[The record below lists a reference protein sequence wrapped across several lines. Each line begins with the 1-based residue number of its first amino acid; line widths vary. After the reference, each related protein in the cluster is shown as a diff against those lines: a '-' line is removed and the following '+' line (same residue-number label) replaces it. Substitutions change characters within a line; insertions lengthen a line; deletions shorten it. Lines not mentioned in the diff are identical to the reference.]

1 MPKILLLAVLFC
13 CATLVVS
20 AQEQFSVKGDSLKR
34 QPKADTA
41 AYVNVGKIAAKRAAW
56 RSAIIPGWGQ
66 VSNGLNIYRG
76 VKVAAIY
83 AGGTMLA
90 ISYMQNNRDYH
101 KILAEVQYRE
111 THEGTSP
118 PGSLYPTTSYQT
130 SGLITAKD
138 GYRRNREVVVLS
150 FVALY
155 GVNIIEAYIDARL
168 KYFDID
174 NNLAIKIS
182 PSVIGSNTMYG
193 YNSFAPALKI
203 AFRL

>member
-1 MPKILLLAVLFC
+1 MPKILLLVVLFC
-13 CATLVVS
+13 CAALLAT
-20 AQEQFSVKGDSLKR
+20 AQEQVIVKGDSLKR
-34 QPKADTA
+34 VPKVDTA
-41 AYVNVGKIAAKRAAW
+41 AYVNVGKIAAKKAAW

-83 AGGTMLA
+83 TGGTLLA
-90 ISYMQNNRDYH
+90 MSYISNNNNYH

-111 THEGTSP
+111 THNGVSP
-118 PGSLYPTTSYQT
+118 PGSLYPTTSYET
-130 SGLITAKD
+130 SGLIEAKD
-138 GYRRNREVVVLS
+138 LYRRNREVVVLS